1 MPSVRKLRADELDTY
16 DARLASRFNGD
27 RYKVAVAM
35 WPDSGPVESAVAYI
49 IDLHDSSCL
58 RIALDGKKYLAPI
71 YGFELSE
78 RSEDGSPVAGEAQEK
93 SMIFLDGFDPEWSQY
108 QGEGRRYVC
117 VDSCATL
124 PANLSKEKIWGFL
137 YPILL

>member
-1 MPSVRKLRADELDTY
+1 MPNVRKLKADELGTY
-16 DARLASRFNGD
+16 AARLASRFNGS

-35 WPDSGPVESAVAYI
+35 WPDTGPVELAVAYI

-58 RIALDGKKYLAPI
+58 RITPYGKKYLAPI
-71 YGFELSE
+71 YRFELSQ

-93 SMIFLDGFDPEWSQY
+93 SMIYLDGFDPEWSEC
-108 QGEGRRYVC
+108 QGDGQRYVC

-124 PANLSKEKIWGFL
+124 PANLPKEKVWGFL

>member
-1 MPSVRKLRADELDTY
+1 MPNVRKLKADELGAY
-16 DARLASRFNGD
+16 AARLASRFNGS

-35 WPDSGPVESAVAYI
+35 WPDSGPVELAVAHI
-49 IDLHDSSCL
+49 IDLHDSSYL
-58 RIALDGKKYLAPI
+58 RITPYGKKYLAPI
-71 YGFELSE
+71 YRFELIE

-93 SMIFLDGFDPEWSQY
+93 SMIYLDGFDPEWSKC
-108 QGEGRRYVC
+108 QGIGLRYVC

-124 PANLSKEKIWGFL
+124 PADVSKEKTWGFL